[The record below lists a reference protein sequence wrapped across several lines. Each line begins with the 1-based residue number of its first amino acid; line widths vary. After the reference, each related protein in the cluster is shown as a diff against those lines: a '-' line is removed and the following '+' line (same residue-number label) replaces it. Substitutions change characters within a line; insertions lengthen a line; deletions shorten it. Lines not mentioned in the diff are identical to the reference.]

1 MDWIELICR
10 EGGPIKIPPPCCS
23 DCPIQY
29 SPHLLRVRV
38 KVKCTDTVVPADTKN
53 VDDLRVPQA
62 MPQEAAFD
70 DKYARLIDWNVDVLL
85 HHSARV
91 ISCRSRS
98 PARGSLVNHSSEV
111 ALLPSAVNE
120 WRCRPLTRMPLDF
133 EEFAHMFPC
142 CNRLEQIC
150 MSTSR
155 E

>member
-1 MDWIELICR
+1 VDR
-10 EGGPIKIPPPCCS
+10 YRYFPP
-23 DCPIQY
+23 
-29 SPHLLRVRV
+29 LLLGL
-38 KVKCTDTVVPADTKN
+38 TDTVLPPFVTSTGQSEMHRYSCPDLCISYADTKN

-98 PARGSLVNHSSEV
+98 PAWGSLVNHSSEV

-120 WRCRPLTRMPLDF
+120 WHCRPLTRMPLDF
-133 EEFAHMFPC
+133 EGFAQMFPC